1 MIDVRYVLAPALII
15 AFVGVAG
22 AQERPAPRPTPDLK
36 QAPAG
41 QRISAIQYCRGRYDV
56 VLDGGERRA
65 FREYDLSFKIDT
77 SDHGPARGA
86 AALVPAGRVGDRAIV
101 VFASVEELTRGVR
114 QRPDCSQG
122 VQ

>member
-1 MIDVRYVLAPALII
+1 VRAAAGAALIVV
-15 AFVGVAG
+15 FVGVAG

-36 QAPAG
+36 QAPPG
-41 QRISAIQYCRGRYDV
+41 QRISGIQYCRGRYDV

-77 SDHGPARGA
+77 SEHGPARGA
-86 AALVPAGRVGDRAIV
+86 PALVPAGRVGDRAV
-101 VFASVEELTRGVR
+101 AVFAAVEGPTRGVR
-114 QRPDCSQG
+114 QTPECPQG